1 MNNKKQKITESEM
14 AIMQIIW
21 NTVGPLTS
29 NEILNRLPEKK
40 WKITTLI
47 TLAGKLIDKG
57 FVKSVKVG
65 RSHAHHY
72 SALIT
77 EQEYKQIET
86 LRFIQDI
93 HKGSTKSLFNALF
106 DVQNLTLEEVNELKE
121 AIKKWGEEGRIL

>member
-1 MNNKKQKITESEM
+1 MSNKKQKITDAEM

-21 NTVGPLTS
+21 DADGTLTS
-29 NEILNRLPEKK
+29 NEILNLLPDKK

-57 FVKSVKVG
+57 FVQSVKVG
-65 RSHAHHY
+65 RSHAHQY

-86 LRFIQDI
+86 QRFLQSI
-93 HKGSTKSLFNALF
+93 HKGSAKSLINTLF
-106 DVQNLTLEEVNELKE
+106 DVQNLTLEEVNELKK
-121 AIKKWGEEGRIL
+121 AIKKWGEEGRTL